1 MNSMIR
7 STVAAGKGQLL
18 KASTRAVPLGS
29 VADHSSP
36 HNEGTSLAI
45 AKEVCEV
52 KGHKCHWPHADL
64 LSQDGHVVLH
74 HSKNMYE
81 LLVVKKPKALGQSTF
96 SMSKALSSAGVPAAI
111 SGIGVTS
118 QVRFMSSNVPAP
130 HGPAP
135 RDLASVEHKLH
146 NDMEVP
152 SFDDY
157 RRSST
162 KDPTKK
168 ADDTA
173 RKTFTYS
180 MTAGVGIMGTYTA
193 MKAVSGIVG
202 SLMPNK
208 ALAMGQIEVS
218 LEGIPEGKNM
228 VFNFQGKPLFVRR
241 RSPAEIA
248 AEAEVNTAELRDP
261 QTDADRC
268 VNPEWLI
275 VIGVCT
281 HLGCIPV
288 SNQGDFGGY
297 YCPCHGSHYD
307 ASGRIRKG
315 PAPLNLEV
323 PKYKFVEE
331 QLVKVG

>member
-1 MNSMIR
+1 MGSRHFPCAFRHLRKVFEILKPVSLYHQPEKKESLKMTSMMIR

-29 VADHSSP
+29 VADHSAP
-36 HNEGTSLAI
+36 INEAIGTTSFA
-45 AKEVCEV
+45 
-52 KGHKCHWPHADL
+52 
-64 LSQDGHVVLH
+64 
-74 HSKNMYE
+74 
-81 LLVVKKPKALGQSTF
+81 
-96 SMSKALSSAGVPAAI
+96 MSKALSPAVGVPSAI

-118 QVRFMSSNVPAP
+118 QFRYMSSNVPAP
-130 HGPAP
+130 YGPAP
-135 RDLASVEHKLH
+135 RDLSSVEHKLH

-157 RRSST
+157 RRTST

-168 ADDTA
+168 ADDVA

-180 MTAGVGIMGTYTA
+180 MTAGVGVLGTYTA
-193 MKAVSGIVG
+193 MKFVSGIVG
-202 SLMPNK
+202 SLMPAK
-208 ALAMGQIEVS
+208 ALAMGQIEVGIS
-218 LEGIPEGKNM
+218 DIPEGKNM
-228 VFNFQGKPLFVRR
+228 IFNFQGKPLFVRR
-241 RSPAEIA
+241 RTAAEVAI
-248 AEAEVNTAELRDP
+248 EAEVNVAELRDP

-268 VNPEWLI
+268 LDPNFLV

-288 SNQGDFGGY
+288 SHQGDFGGY

-323 PKYKFVEE
+323 PKYKFIEE
-331 QLVKVG
+331 GLMKVG

>member
-64 LSQDGHVVLH
+64 LSQDGHIVLH

-331 QLVKVG
+331 ALVKVG

>member
-29 VADHSSP
+29 VADHSIP
-36 HNEGTSLAI
+36 HHEGTSI
-45 AKEVCEV
+45 ALVQEVIEAKGGHGEV
-52 KGHKCHWPHADL
+52 L
-64 LSQDGHVVLH
+64 NQDGHVVYFNP
-74 HSKNMYE
+74 SNSIYE
-81 LLVVKKPKALGQSTF
+81 LRIVKKPKVLGQSTF

-111 SGIGVTS
+111 TGIGTAS

-130 HGPAP
+130 YGPAP
-135 RDLASVEHKLH
+135 RDLGAHEHKLH
-146 NDMEVP
+146 SDLEVP

-168 ADDTA
+168 SDDAA

-180 MTAGVGIMGTYTA
+180 MTAGVGMMGTYTA
-193 MKAVSGIVG
+193 MKIVSSLVG

-218 LEGIPEGKNM
+218 VDGIPEGKNM

-248 AEAEVNTAELRDP
+248 AEAEVNVAELRDP

-331 QLVKVG
+331 QLIKVG